1 MTEVLAGAPDEV
13 VTNAIVQMVSLTPFG
28 HTGNLALITLDNGAD
43 HNRPSTFGAASLTS
57 LSNAIDEAQKSD
69 AVAIAVTGKPFI
81 FAAGADLS
89 AMSFLKDKSQAIA
102 IGDLGHDVFLKLHE
116 SKKPTFAFINGL
128 ALGGGLEVGLNCH
141 YRTLASTAFTGLP
154 ECFLGLVPGWGGAT
168 LLPKLVGP
176 ENAVQVIIVNALNNN
191 TMMKSKDA
199 LSLGVVDA
207 VFEPSDF
214 LENSVKFAANVL
226 NGKNKIERKDFS
238 KDSAAFE
245 KAIATGKAAVAKKY
259 SGAQI
264 PSPLA
269 ALDLIKAAQSNS
281 VRDGFAAETKVLAD
295 LVMSDSL
302 RASLYS
308 FNLIQKKRKKV
319 EGAPKPALARK
330 VTKVGVVGA
339 GLMAS
344 QLALLMLRNLKV
356 PVVITDIDQERVDKG
371 LSWIKSEIQKLVD
384 KKRLGSEAATRL
396 LSNISGSVDKKVFA
410 NCDFVIEAIFE
421 ELALKQ
427 KLFKELEAIITPECV
442 LATNTSSL
450 SVEAMSEGLKNPER
464 VVGFHFFNPVAVM
477 PLLEVARTTKT
488 DDATTAT
495 AINVGKELKK
505 TMVIVKDA
513 PAFVVNRLLTRFMGE
528 VTDAMDEG
536 TPYEV
541 ADAAMAPL
549 GFPMSSLE
557 LLGLVG
563 PGVALHVSET
573 LNKNLGPR
581 YKVSP
586 TMQRF
591 VKEGVKTFYVK
602 DANGL
607 NIVNPAA
614 LAALEKGNSASTA
627 DQVRKRALEALATE
641 AKMMLDEG
649 VVATPQEIDI
659 CMLLGSGWPMHLG
672 GILPYLDREGISEA
686 VCGVRFHPKSL
697 NNSEIVLAMPPCLI
711 PSSNTTTFLYR
722 CAIVIKALGSG
733 LTHLGSMTV
742 TPTPS
747 R

>member
-1 MTEVLAGAPDEV
+1 MSDIKLPEGAPEEV
-13 VTNAIVQMVSLTPFG
+13 VTNAILREVSLEPFG
-28 HTGNLALITLDNGAD
+28 ATGKLALITLDNGMD
-43 HNRPSTFGAASLTS
+43 HNRPNTFGAASLAS
-57 LSNAIDEAQKSD
+57 LKAAIESAESSD

-89 AMSFLKDKSQAIA
+89 GLAFLKDKSQALQ
-102 IGDLGHDVFLKLHE
+102 IGKLGHDVFRKLGD

-128 ALGGGLEVGLNCH
+128 ALGGGLEVGLHCH

-168 LLPKLVGP
+168 ILPKLIGP
-176 ENAVQVIIVNALNNN
+176 EKAVQVIILNALNNN
-191 TMMKSKDA
+191 TMMKAKDA
-199 LSLGVVDA
+199 LGLGVVDA
-207 VFEPSDF
+207 VYEPADF
-214 LENSVKFAANVL
+214 LEHSIKFAAEIIS
-226 NGKNKIERKDFS
+226 GKKKIDRADYS
-238 KDSAAFE
+238 KDTAGFE

-259 SGAQI
+259 GGAEI
-264 PSPLA
+264 ASPLK
-269 ALDLIKAAQSNS
+269 ALEVIAAAQSNTYS
-281 VRDGFAAETKVLAD
+281 QGFDAEDQVLAD
-295 LVMSDSL
+295 LVMTDSL

-356 PVVITDIDQERVDKG
+356 PVVITDLDQERVDKG
-371 LSWIKSEIQKLVD
+371 LAWIKAEIAKLVE
-384 KKRLGSEAATRL
+384 KKRLTPEGATRL
-396 LSNISGSVDKKVFA
+396 LGNISGSTDQKVFA
-410 NCDFVIEAIFE
+410 NADFVIEAIFE
-421 ELALKQ
+421 ELSLKQ
-427 KLFKELEAIITPECV
+427 KLFKDLEKIITPECI

-450 SVEAMSEGLKNPER
+450 SVEAMSEGLTNPER

-477 PLLEVARTTKT
+477 PLLEVARTSKT

-528 VTDAMDEG
+528 VTDAIDEG
-536 TPYEV
+536 TPYDV
-541 ADAAMAPL
+541 ADAAMRPL

-563 PGVALHVSET
+563 PGVALHVAET

-581 YKVSP
+581 YKISP

-591 VKEGVKTFYVK
+591 VKEGVRTFYVK
-602 DANGL
+602 DDKGL
-607 NIVNPAA
+607 NQVNPAA
-614 LAALEKGNSASTA
+614 LALLEKGSKPSTA
-627 DQVRKRALEALATE
+627 DQVRERALKALATE

-649 VVATPQEIDI
+649 VVATPSEIDI

-672 GILPYLDREGISEA
+672 GILPFLDREGISEA
-686 VCGVRFHPKSL
+686 VCGSRFHPAGVASL
-697 NNSEIVLAMPPCLI
+697 S
-711 PSSNTTTFLYR
+711 
-722 CAIVIKALGSG
+722 
-733 LTHLGSMTV
+733 
-742 TPTPS
+742 
-747 R
+747 